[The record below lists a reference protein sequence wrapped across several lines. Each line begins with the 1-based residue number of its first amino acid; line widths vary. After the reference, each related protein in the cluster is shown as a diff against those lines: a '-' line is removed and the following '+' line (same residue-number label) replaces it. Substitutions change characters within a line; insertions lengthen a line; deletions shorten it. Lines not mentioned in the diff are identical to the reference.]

1 MTADAGA
8 GGSALG
14 LLGNLVRADRNP
26 ALVVD
31 LEVPARAFARASKA
45 PSTLRAYRSGL
56 ADFQSW
62 CEARKAPWL
71 PATPVTIALY
81 VSHLAGAGRGLATIQ
96 QRMVAISQAHRQA
109 GQLPSPTSYPEVRAT
124 LAEIRRTLG
133 TVQRRKA
140 PLATGELRR
149 LAGVAGP

>member
-14 LLGNLVRADRNP
+14 LPANLVSADRYP
-26 ALVVD
+26 ALVAD
-31 LEVPARAFARASKA
+31 LKVPAQARKA

-71 PATPVTIALY
+71 PATPASVALY
-81 VSHLAGAGRGLATIQ
+81 VSHLAGAGRSVATIQ
-96 QRMVAISQAHRQA
+96 QRMVAISQAHQLA
-109 GQLPSPTSYPEVRAT
+109 GQLPSPTSHPEVRAT
-124 LAEIRRTLG
+124 LAPR
-133 TVQRRKA
+133 A
-140 PLATGELRR
+140 
-149 LAGVAGP
+149 